1 MQSIYGKYDTRQQSA
16 KSKGEWVK
24 VRYLLKLRLG
34 EGNNQ
39 LKRPPI
45 ELKFHFM
52 LCDASAFIHGKM
64 YRLKISLSCMDT
76 FQNPVCIFL

>member
-16 KSKGEWVK
+16 KSKGEWGK

-39 LKRPPI
+39 LKRTPNRI
-45 ELKFHFM
+45 KVSLYAM
-52 LCDASAFIHGKM
+52 RC
-64 YRLKISLSCMDT
+64 ISFYSWE
-76 FQNPVCIFL
+76 NV